1 VFLAPGTRVAV
12 EALAAPGSGRVVAPC
27 GKGTRVVSPYLKQPE
42 RSQADALRTMIAER
56 ERELSRTTDPC
67 LQDRLRREIVALK
80 AQRHCAGDAAS
91 PAAVAHEY
99 SRLRECLWCSRD
111 IAMPCSGLSDP
122 DLAALTEVDEPI
134 CRDQIDRHKPTT
146 RLYKS
151 IV

>member
-1 VFLAPGTRVAV
+1 VLALSAPGTR
-12 EALAAPGSGRVVAPC
+12 ERPGVGLLIVGR
-27 GKGTRVVSPYLKQPE
+27 TRVVSPYLKQPE
-42 RSQADALRTMIAER
+42 RSQAEALRTMIAER

-67 LQDRLRREIVALK
+67 RQDRLRREIVALK
-80 AQRHCAGDAAS
+80 AQRRCAGDAAS
-91 PAAVAHEY
+91 PAAVAHDEF

-122 DLAALTEVDEPI
+122 NLAALAEVDEPI

-146 RLYKS
+146 RLYNS